1 MSTQLLTVRDVS
13 EVLQCSEDAVIRRFA
28 KMDGVIDLG
37 KTTLGVRRYRVL
49 RIPKTVVERY
59 LTSKLPKSDR
69 SGRSVSIEVPE
80 RAERRRK
87 SPQWEDRAIRN
98 LAKASL
104 QNGVTLDDKTTY
116 RRIAERARLLT
127 SVPENRWSD
136 VVWYEEEE

>member
-98 LAKASL
+98 LAKAGL
-104 QNGVTLDDKTTY
+104 QNGVNLDNNTTY
-116 RRIAERARLLT
+116 QRIAERARLLT

>member
-87 SPQWEDRAIRN
+87 SPQWEDLAIRN
-98 LAKASL
+98 LAKAGL
-104 QNGVTLDDKTTY
+104 QNGVTLDNKTTY
-116 RRIAERARLLT
+116 QRIAERARLLT

>member
-80 RAERRRK
+80 RAELRRK

-98 LAKASL
+98 LAKAGL
-104 QNGVTLDDKTTY
+104 QNGVTLDNKTTY
-116 RRIAERARLLT
+116 QRIAERARLLT
-127 SVPENRWSD
+127 SVPENRWRD

>member
-1 MSTQLLTVRDVS
+1 MSQKS
-13 EVLQCSEDAVIRRFA
+13 CNAV
-28 KMDGVIDLG
+28 
-37 KTTLGVRRYRVL
+37 KTRSSGGSQRWTGSSTSLGVHRYRVL

-59 LTSKLPKSDR
+59 LTSTLRKSNR

-98 LAKASL
+98 LAKAGL
-104 QNGVTLDDKTTY
+104 QNGGTLDDKTTY

-136 VVWYEEEE
+136 VIWYEEEE